1 MSVRV
6 RDYFSN
12 ISNNDMNKHIIK
24 SITLSKEIWALIK
37 KTATEYVL
45 WYKEQSKKKQRAL
58 AAALVLVLVVIVK
71 ALVSGDTEEAS
82 LVTSRQVVTSPVSLL
97 ASSDKEFPLI
107 GTVTSVSE
115 AVIRSE
121 SGGRLTRVAK
131 KLGDTVYAGD
141 VIASFDNASERASL
155 LQAEGAYEQAKA
167 SRDITKLQSGQAG
180 TSLVDAKSQAL
191 NAISNAYTTLDD
203 AVTGKTDSAFSD
215 PEYDQI
221 KFLLSVPDATLSI
234 GIETKRKQIA
244 GILAARALKNKTL
257 TTSSDLVLEL
267 GLMQNEAQVIKS
279 YLDDLFT
286 AYSKALPNNSFTT
299 ASLET
304 GKANVQS
311 ARQSVSGVVG
321 ALVSAR
327 GALTGSITA
336 SEVAGSGASSVTSGT
351 LATAEAQ
358 VKQALGA
365 YNAALARLEKTII
378 RSPITGTLNSL
389 TIQTGDYV
397 GAFTQVAVVSNNGA
411 LEVVSNVTEDDAKR
425 ITIGSPVTIN
435 TGTRG
440 VVTRIASAIDP
451 TTRKIEVRI
460 GITDAAT
467 SLVNGQSVRILITKN
482 KKDIAQT
489 TTGPITIPIASL
501 KLTPRGAMVFTV
513 TASNTLVA
521 LPVKEGAILG
531 EQIQIIEGLTGT
543 ETIVTDARGLKEGME
558 VTVKE

>member
-1 MSVRV
+1 
-6 RDYFSN
+6 
-12 ISNNDMNKHIIK
+12 MNKHLIK
-24 SITLSKEIWALIK
+24 SITLSKEIWALSK
-37 KTATEYVL
+37 KTAREYVL
-45 WYKEQSKKKQRAL
+45 WYKDQSKKKQIAIGAILVSALLLIVKGLVSGEALPETVFATRQVVVSPVSAL
-58 AAALVLVLVVIVK
+58 AA
-71 ALVSGDTEEAS
+71 
-82 LVTSRQVVTSPVSLL
+82 
-97 ASSDKEFPLI
+97 SDKEFPLI

-121 SGGRLTRVAK
+121 SGGRLTRVNK

-167 SRDITKLQSGQAG
+167 ARDITKLQSGQAG
-180 TSLVDAKSQAL
+180 TSLGDTKSQAL
-191 NAISNAYTTLDD
+191 NTISNAYTTLDD

-221 KFLLSVPDATLSI
+221 KFLLAVPDATLSI
-234 GIETKRKQIA
+234 TIETKRKQIA
-244 GILAARALKNKTL
+244 ELLKARALKNKTL
-257 TTSSDLVLEL
+257 TTGSDLVTEL
-267 GLMQNEAQVIKS
+267 GLMQNEAQTIKS

-286 AYSKALPNNSFTT
+286 AYSKALPNNTFTVS
-299 ASLET
+299 ALES
-304 GKANVQS
+304 GKANVQQ

-321 ALVSAR
+321 AIVSAR
-327 GALTGSITA
+327 SSLTGSITA
-336 SEVAGSGASSVTSGT
+336 SEVAGTGAGSVTSGT

-365 YNAALARLEKTII
+365 YNAALARVEKTII

-411 LEVVSNVTEDDAKR
+411 LEVVSSVTEDDAKR
-425 ITIGSPVTIN
+425 ITVGSSASIN
-435 TGTRG
+435 GSTRG

-460 GITDAAT
+460 GITDT
-467 SLVNGQSVRILITKN
+467 TVSLVNGQSVRIAITKT
-482 KKDIAQT
+482 KKDLST
-489 TTGPITIPIASL
+489 VTTGPITIPIASL

-513 TASNTLVA
+513 TASNTLSA

-531 EQIQIIEGLTGT
+531 EQIQILEGLTGS
-543 ETIVTDARGLKEGME
+543 ESIVTDARGLKEGME
-558 VTVKE
+558 VEVKE